1 MKEAEELTAIKKKV
15 TRDLF
20 EYLKLR
26 KSRLYQ
32 NKNEIKVRFEFFDNT
47 VLVMKYN
54 CNTFNKTYY
63 LKNNL
68 NTPQDQRK

>member
-1 MKEAEELTAIKKKV
+1 MEAIAREKAEN
-15 TRDLF
+15 LF

>member
-1 MKEAEELTAIKKKV
+1 LEAIAREKAEN
-15 TRDLF
+15 LF